1 MNNTLDELTYFRDE
15 VIKETRTVFNGC
27 FEDCIKQVNAAIFI
41 DFIKEGGNLDITTKT
56 SFQVGIYVW
65 REALEKIIKAYNA
78 KDYRYKLTYSD
89 TLFADTLISTEK
101 LIELK
106 NDELKMVDEVSEN
119 VFKLIY
125 IPALESLIKDVE
137 DVEDSKWS
145 EDATHAFISGV
156 IEPASVMGFA
166 KSVND
171 YIDIYNSIYKDD
183 TLTYE
188 YMLDIGMG

>member
-1 MNNTLDELTYFRDE
+1 MNNVLDDITYVRDE
-15 VIKETRTVFNGC
+15 VIKDTRTVFNGC
-27 FEDCIKQVNAAIFI
+27 FEDCIKQVNETW
-41 DFIKEGGNLDITTKT
+41 IKEGDDFDAKTKT

-65 REALEKIIKAYNA
+65 RKALEKIIKAYNA

-89 TLFADTLISTEK
+89 TLIADTLISTEK
-101 LIELK
+101 LIELR
-106 NDELKMVDEVSEN
+106 NDKLKMVDEVAEN
-119 VFKLIY
+119 VFKFIY

-145 EDATHAFISGV
+145 EDATHAFISGI